1 MSPLKPQT
9 SQTIAGYR
17 LIERIGAGGYGEVW
31 KAEAPGGLEKAV
43 KLIYGYLDDQRAACE
58 LKALQRIKEARHP
71 FLLSVERIEVIDGQ
85 LVVVTELADM
95 SLKDRFEDCRTAGRP
110 GIPRQE
116 LLVYMGD
123 AADALDY
130 MRESHGLQHLDVKPE
145 NLLITSGRVKV
156 ADFGLVKS
164 IRDEHVSLL
173 GGLTPQYAPPELFDG
188 SPSLS
193 SDQYSLAIVYQE
205 MLTGTPPFPGRT
217 AAQLASQ
224 HLHSQPQLLSLK
236 APDREV
242 IARALSKQ
250 PSARF
255 ASSRQMV
262 DALRAGD
269 RGQEAASLGVPVEK
283 PPPDAAGDTN
293 SIRDQQTQPAESRA
307 AMPDADGLV
316 PPRREPTVIIGRQ
329 PAPLPGEFEPCIPQL
344 WEIPPP
350 AEPVNLDPIEMPD
363 GDGAIAP
370 ALVLG
375 IGGTAAA
382 AMRSLRGRI
391 LRDKDS
397 YAKANLELLLL
408 DTDPQTIESAC
419 GRRAADALEFRETLL
434 MPLRPS
440 VEYREN
446 SAEHLRWLS
455 RRWLYNIPR
464 SLRTQ
469 GRRPLG
475 RLAFADHA
483 GSAAKRIR
491 QALSAL
497 CAAAAGRSNHDQ
509 AHAWQTPVR
518 VFIVASITGGT
529 GSGIVLD
536 TGYLV
541 RQIMGE
547 LGLSPQNLCGI
558 LTHSTDSNPEQQEL
572 GVANM
577 VACLSELD
585 HFAVSGYPGDEACG
599 LAPSRQPAFEH
610 TYLAHLGD
618 NLDQAAHAAAADRL
632 AEYLYLNIASPA
644 SRFFDQA
651 RLEQSS
657 TSRSQPGVALRTF
670 GITQFDPH
678 HNEITSV
685 SVRRVSQAV
694 VQRWLGGAGFFKRQ
708 PVEEYLAAQFPELRR
723 LADAAAGARRRRKD
737 KTPPS
742 QHGRGMQDLLDPESL
757 YAAIT
762 STLHRQLGHDSAR
775 YCLRLVKQARAAKE
789 TSRKPGFLAQLERC
803 ITPRRRPG
811 EEADS
816 PPSDLEHALADEAD
830 RLAQATTEA
839 IHFSVAQLLGHPEA
853 RITAAQHLVQWLCDR
868 LRQFERATSAE
879 LTEIDNRLAAMEAI
893 LPEAVT
899 SSRRR
904 LCLRRRPQTAY
915 DNTWLGYCRLRMRM
929 ALVQTVGR
937 FLRRANTN
945 LSEIKDQL
953 SLVRHSFERLAEQF
967 DAQGEEAATG
977 RTPTGDEAG
986 VLSQAT
992 GMLLE
997 IRMPGLIE
1005 KLDQSV
1011 GDGMIESAAARL
1023 HDDKQA
1029 CVHRFART
1037 LQAKAW
1043 AVIAEALEELDLAN
1057 RLFAEDEAIGR
1068 VSDCLLDAAPCLPQI
1083 GGQKRLLVVCP
1094 RKTKPELAREGLKD
1108 CERGQFSLV
1117 QAGESELAFC
1127 YELQGLP
1134 LPAIVAQLAQNRPN
1148 CVMAASRLHTR
1159 IDVAWP
1165 ARMFAADHS

>member
-1 MSPLKPQT
+1 MKP
-9 SQTIAGYR
+9 AGWR
-17 LIERIGAGGYGEVW
+17 
-31 KAEAPGGLEKAV
+31 
-43 KLIYGYLDDQRAACE
+43 
-58 LKALQRIKEARHP
+58 
-71 FLLSVERIEVIDGQ
+71 
-85 LVVVTELADM
+85 
-95 SLKDRFEDCRTAGRP
+95 
-110 GIPRQE
+110 
-116 LLVYMGD
+116 
-123 AADALDY
+123 
-130 MRESHGLQHLDVKPE
+130 
-145 NLLITSGRVKV
+145 
-156 ADFGLVKS
+156 
-164 IRDEHVSLL
+164 
-173 GGLTPQYAPPELFDG
+173 
-188 SPSLS
+188 
-193 SDQYSLAIVYQE
+193 
-205 MLTGTPPFPGRT
+205 
-217 AAQLASQ
+217 
-224 HLHSQPQLLSLK
+224 
-236 APDREV
+236 
-242 IARALSKQ
+242 
-250 PSARF
+250 
-255 ASSRQMV
+255 
-262 DALRAGD
+262 
-269 RGQEAASLGVPVEK
+269 
-283 PPPDAAGDTN
+283 
-293 SIRDQQTQPAESRA
+293 
-307 AMPDADGLV
+307 
-316 PPRREPTVIIGRQ
+316 
-329 PAPLPGEFEPCIPQL
+329 
-344 WEIPPP
+344 
-350 AEPVNLDPIEMPD
+350 
-363 GDGAIAP
+363 
-370 ALVLG
+370 
-375 IGGTAAA
+375 
-382 AMRSLRGRI
+382 LRG
-391 LRDKDS
+391 
-397 YAKANLELLLL
+397 N
-408 DTDPQTIESAC
+408 
-419 GRRAADALEFRETLL
+419 
-434 MPLRPS
+434 
-440 VEYREN
+440 
-446 SAEHLRWLS
+446 
-455 RRWLYNIPR
+455 
-464 SLRTQ
+464 
-469 GRRPLG
+469 RPLSTLTWCTSATTSTS
-475 RLAFADHA
+475 RL
-483 GSAAKRIR
+483 S
-491 QALSAL
+491 
-497 CAAAAGRSNHDQ
+497 
-509 AHAWQTPVR
+509 
-518 VFIVASITGGT
+518 
-529 GSGIVLD
+529 
-536 TGYLV
+536 
-541 RQIMGE
+541 
-547 LGLSPQNLCGI
+547 
-558 LTHSTDSNPEQQEL
+558 
-572 GVANM
+572 
-577 VACLSELD
+577 
-585 HFAVSGYPGDEACG
+585 
-599 LAPSRQPAFEH
+599 
-610 TYLAHLGD
+610 
-618 NLDQAAHAAAADRL
+618 AAADRL

-651 RLEQSS
+651 RLDESAG
-657 TSRSQPGVALRTF
+657 SRSQQGVALRTF

-685 SVRRVSQAV
+685 SVRRISQAV

-708 PVEEYLAAQFPELRR
+708 PIEEYLAAQFPELRR
-723 LADAAAGARRRRKD
+723 LADAAADARRRRKD

-742 QHGRGMQDLLDPESL
+742 QHGRGMQDLLEPESL

-775 YCLRLVKQARAAKE
+775 YCLRLVKQARRAKE
-789 TSRKPGFLAQLERC
+789 TCRKPGFLAQLERC

-811 EEADS
+811 EEAES
-816 PPSDLEHALADEAD
+816 PLRTCNTRWPPRRIGWRKRPARQSASAWRIARPSRSAD
-830 RLAQATTEA
+830 R
-839 IHFSVAQLLGHPEA
+839 S
-853 RITAAQHLVQWLCDR
+853 AQHLVQWLCDR

-899 SSRRR
+899 SGRRR

-967 DAQGEEAATG
+967 GAQGDEAAAG

-997 IRMPGLIE
+997 IRRPGLIE

-1011 GDGMIESAAARL
+1011 GDGLIESAAARL